1 MRKIGTLLLV
11 FISMFFYA
19 NAQRSIDKVVAVVGD
34 RIILKSDIE
43 AQYVEYLRQGGEPD
57 EAIRCTVL
65 EQLLTQK
72 LLVIQAGIDS
82 VTVDESRV
90 EDELNRRLRFFTSQF
105 GTIDKLEE
113 FLGKSVIQFKDEARN
128 DVRELLVAQLM
139 QSNITQNITVSP
151 LEVRQFFEKIPE
163 ADLPFYNTEV
173 EVGQIIR
180 YPVYNDEQKAIART
194 RLDEIRTRVRNGES
208 FSNMAILYSQDP
220 ESAKRGGELGFV
232 NRGDLVPQFEAV
244 AFKLKPGEVSQ
255 VVETEFGFHIIQ
267 SIERRGDQ
275 INVRHI
281 LIQPTFSPREMQNAR
296 TILDSARNEVISGR
310 LTWAAAATKFSDDVT
325 TRSNGGMF
333 ANSQDGT
340 SLIPLNLLEQ
350 DVFSIIDTMQAGVYS
365 QPLVYV
371 NPQDGKRGFRIIY
384 YKSRIAPHKA
394 SLEQDYP
401 KIQAAAL
408 NEKRAKAVELWFEK
422 RRQEQYIRVN
432 EEFLNCDDIKLWIT
446 KVTP

>member
-1 MRKIGTLLLV
+1 MKKTGTLLLIFV
-11 FISMFFYA
+11 WICSIA
-19 NAQRSIDKVVAVVGD
+19 VAQKSIDKVVAVVGD
-34 RIILKSDIE
+34 KIILKSDIE

-57 EAIRCTVL
+57 ESIRCTVL

-72 LLVIQAGIDS
+72 LLVIQAAIDS
-82 VTVDESRV
+82 ITVDDGRV
-90 EDELNRRLRFFTSQF
+90 EDELNRRLRFFTAQF
-105 GTIDKLEE
+105 GTVDKLEE
-113 FLGKSVIQFKDEARN
+113 FLGKSVLQFKNEARN
-128 DVRELLVAQLM
+128 DVRELLVAQQM
-139 QSNITQNITVSP
+139 QSTITQNISVSP
-151 LEVRQFFEKIPE
+151 LEVRQFFEKIPA

-180 YPVYNDEQKAIART
+180 YPVYNAEQKAIART
-194 RLDEIRTRVRNGES
+194 RLEEIRTRVRNGES
-208 FSNMAILYSQDP
+208 FANMAILYSQDP

-281 LIQPTFSPREMQNAR
+281 LIQPSFSPREMQDAK
-296 TILDSARNEVISGR
+296 TILDSARNEVITGK
-310 LTWAAAATKFSDDVT
+310 LTWAAAATKFSDDVA

-333 ANSQDGT
+333 SNREDGT
-340 SLIPLNLLEQ
+340 SLIPLNLLDQ

-365 QPLVYV
+365 QPMPYV

-384 YKSRIAPHKA
+384 YKSKIAPHVA

-408 NEKRAKAVELWFEK
+408 NQKRAKAVELWYEK
-422 RRQEQYIRVN
+422 RRKEQYIRVN
-432 EEFLNCDDIKLWIT
+432 EEFANCEDIKPWIT
-446 KVTP
+446 KVNP